1 MTSKIPK
8 ALIEKY
14 LQSFHEKEQS
24 LTSLLN
30 ILMHDEQSST
40 STENSVVLK
49 DLHHFV
55 YQLNSS
61 AQTYG
66 QDQLANKAREFL
78 KLVEQGE
85 VNVQDVLL
93 CGQQLAQ
100 LLQHP

>member
-1 MTSKIPK
+1 MTSKIPE
-8 ALIEKY
+8 ALVEKY
-14 LQSFHEKEQS
+14 LQSFSEKEQS
-24 LTSLLN
+24 LTLLLN
-30 ILMHDEQSST
+30 LLMNDGQCLVSE
-40 STENSVVLK
+40 ENSVALK

-61 AQTYG
+61 ALTYE
-66 QDQLANKAREFL
+66 QNQLAGKTREFL

-93 CGQQLAQ
+93 CGQQLTQ

>member
-1 MTSKIPK
+1 MTSKIPE

-14 LQSFHEKEQS
+14 LQSFSEKEQS

-30 ILMHDEQSST
+30 TLVNDGDCLVSE
-40 STENSVVLK
+40 ENNAALK
-49 DLHHFV
+49 ALHHFV

-61 AQTYG
+61 AMTYE
-66 QDQLANKAREFL
+66 QSQLSNKTREFL

-93 CGQQLAQ
+93 CGQQLTQ

>member
-1 MTSKIPK
+1 MTSKIPE

-14 LQSFHEKEQS
+14 LQSFSEKEQS

-30 ILMHDEQSST
+30 TLVNDGDCLVSE
-40 STENSVVLK
+40 ENSAALK
-49 DLHHFV
+49 ALHHFV

-61 AQTYG
+61 AMTYE
-66 QDQLANKAREFL
+66 QSQLSNKTREFL

-93 CGQQLAQ
+93 CGQQLTQ